1 MQPQANAQPLQTVIP
16 TVNAVLDAYASA
28 LGRDAVA
35 YRNHAYR
42 VANLCL
48 ALAPTDSAAREKI
61 AVAAVFHDL
70 GIWTNHTFDYL
81 APSAALA
88 RGHLASCGHADW
100 IPEVD
105 AMIADHHKITPARSG
120 RGPLAE
126 PFRRADWID
135 VSRGLRTFGVPRP
148 FIASVFATWPS
159 AGFHSRL
166 AELAGD
172 WFLKHP
178 LMPLPMV
185 RL

>member
-1 MQPQANAQPLQTVIP
+1 MKPHTSAAPLHTTIE
-16 TVNAVLDAYASA
+16 TVNAVLDPYASV
-28 LGRDAVA
+28 LGPDAIP
-35 YRNHAYR
+35 YRNHVYR
-42 VANLCL
+42 VANLCF
-48 ALAPTDSAAREKI
+48 AIARTDSAGREKI

-70 GIWTNHTFDYL
+70 GIWTDQTFDYL

-88 RGHLASCGHADW
+88 RRHLASCGHADW
-100 IPEVD
+100 IEEVD
-105 AMIADHHKITPARSG
+105 AMIADHHKITPARER

-135 VSRGLRTFGVPRP
+135 VSRGLRSFGVSRR
-148 FIASVFATWPS
+148 FIASVFAAWPS
-159 AGFHSRL
+159 AGFHWRL
-166 AELAGD
+166 VELAGD